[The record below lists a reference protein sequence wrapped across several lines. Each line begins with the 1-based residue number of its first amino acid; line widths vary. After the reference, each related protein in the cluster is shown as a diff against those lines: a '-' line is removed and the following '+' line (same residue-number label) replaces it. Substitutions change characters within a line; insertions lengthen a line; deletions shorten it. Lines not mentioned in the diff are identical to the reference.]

1 MGETATQQPAQS
13 IAANTPFS
21 NPLKTGHRGEA
32 VNDVVL
38 VIHDLTNSLQ

>member
-1 MGETATQQPAQS
+1 MGDTTTQQAAES

-21 NPLKTGHRGEA
+21 NPLKTDHRREA

-38 VIHDLTNSLQ
+38 VTHDLTNSLE